1 MSYCFKIID
10 DKIGQSCLINLMGLL
25 LHRARQLDCG
35 CILKKNV
42 IVWSCEIMNNVFLQ
56 QLLVKSLRLLIV
68 QNYGGSCSI
77 EKIWLNADASIQ
89 PFNNWISFSWSSF
102 SCNSIIT
109 VFFNFKDFILFDT
122 LKLDLILLLSWVI
135 SLNVCV
141 EHITPHPLHFFK

>member
-10 DKIGQSCLINLMGLL
+10 DKFGQSCLINLMCGYYYTGLGSL
-25 LHRARQLDCG
+25 
-35 CILKKNV
+35 IFKKNV

-141 EHITPHPLHFFK
+141 EHNTPHPLNFF